1 MDSKYFALGYQI
13 GVGSV
18 PTVPPPET
26 QEKNITI
33 TENGTTEV
41 TPDEGKLLAKVTV
54 TTDVAGGG
62 GGGGG
67 SMEGFHK
74 VQFFN
79 DDRTTLLYTVFVPH
93 GASAIYAGET
103 PASTLGIP
111 LFKGFEPSATNV
123 TADLDCYAVYELDV
137 GTLNETSWENIALLS
152 RLGTAQNYFA
162 VGDTKMIH
170 IQGTVGTLEV
180 NGDYGVYIIGFDH
193 NEEIEGKG
201 IHFGTFK
208 TDVTNGKDIC
218 FVDDKNTKAST
229 DGTKY
234 FNMNHWGHLAYG
246 GWRGCDLRYDVL
258 GSTDVAPSGY
268 GAATASGRTGYD
280 ATPTCATNPVANTL
294 MAALPADLRAVMKP
308 MIKYASKNNKEEGLT
323 QESVVPSI
331 DYLPYL
337 SECEVF
343 DSSTPSAYNQKRY
356 AYFAAG
362 NSVVK
367 NKQSNTTSGTSW
379 RLRTPEGTNN
389 YFCGVYYTNGGY
401 LTGGGCQYSS
411 GLAPIFKV

>member
-1 MDSKYFALGYQI
+1 MDVNSFVIGY
-13 GVGSV
+13 
-18 PTVPPPET
+18 T
-26 QEKNITI
+26 K
-33 TENGTTEV
+33 
-41 TPDEGKLLAKVTV
+41 GKQS
-54 TTDVAGGG
+54 AGGG
-62 GGGGG
+62 GEGGIA
-67 SMEGFHK
+67 GFHK
-74 VQFFN
+74 VRFFN

-162 VGDTKMIH
+162 VGDVKMIH

-180 NGDYGVYIIGFDH
+180 NGDYGVFILGFDH

-208 TDVTNGKDIC
+208 TAVTNGKDIC
-218 FVDDKNTKAST
+218 FVDGNYNGKST

-234 FNMNHWGHLAYG
+234 FNMSHWGRSGYG
-246 GWRGCDLRYDVL
+246 GWRGCDLRYDIL

-268 GAATASGRTGYD
+268 GAYPTSGRTGYD

-294 MAALPADLRAVMKP
+294 MAALPSDLRAVIKP
-308 MIKYASKNNKEEGLT
+308 MTKYASKNTSNEGLT
-323 QESVVPSI
+323 LDSVVPSI
-331 DYLPYL
+331 DYLPL
-337 SECEVF
+337 PSTCEVF
-343 DSSTPSAYNQKRY
+343 DSSTPSDYNQKRY

-367 NKQSNTTSGTSW
+367 YKHKSTSYGAYW
-379 RLRTPEGTNN
+379 GLRTPDGTNN
-389 YFCGVYYTNGGY
+389 YFSSVYYTNGGY
-401 LTGGGCQYSS
+401 LTGGGCEYSG